1 VKFLALWLKYSRRNW
16 PSKTAKSLGGKSLNE
31 LLHSLLNFEFLNPRR
46 SKIIQYIELKFLD
59 TVDRAMPFEYSEFP
73 SETVSL
79 MGQIL

>member
-1 VKFLALWLKYSRRNW
+1 VKLLALWLKYSRGNW
-16 PSKTAKSLGGKSLNE
+16 PSKTAKFLGGKRPNE

-46 SKIIQYIELKFLD
+46 SKLIQYIEHLD
-59 TVDRAMPFEYSEFP
+59 TVDRAMPFQYSEFP